1 MGAAP
6 GEDSSGTSLLGRPDN
21 PDNRPKGQTIVG
33 NHVLSICYWGFV
45 LGSSMV
51 LFPLA
56 ALIRFFTQLFDRRLA
71 LLHRFTCFW
80 AALYTWVYPRWRVS
94 FEGREKLARNRP
106 VVFVANHQSLVDI
119 FVLFRLF
126 VHFKWV
132 SKAENFRIPF
142 IGWNMSLNKYIRL
155 DRGSRSGNLG
165 MIRSAASAI
174 RGGNSVMIFP
184 EGTRSTDGTLQKFRP
199 GAFELALMTSAPV
212 QPIVI
217 DGSAGALPKRS
228 YVLRGTHRIRVKVLD
243 PIGPEKHKADSAA
256 TLKEE
261 IRDLFAEELLSM
273 RRNDRET
280 SPLPPSRS

>member
-1 MGAAP
+1 
-6 GEDSSGTSLLGRPDN
+6 
-21 PDNRPKGQTIVG
+21 VG
-33 NHVLSICYWGFV
+33 DKVISICYWGFV

-56 ALIRFFTQLFDRRLA
+56 ALIRFVTQLFDRRLA
-71 LLHRFTCFW
+71 ILHRFTCFW
-80 AALYTWVYPRWRVS
+80 AALYTWAYPRWRVT
-94 FEGREKLARNRP
+94 FEGREKLARNGP

-132 SKAENFRIPF
+132 SKAENFRIPL
-142 IGWNMSLNKYIRL
+142 IGWNMSLNRYIRL
-155 DRGSRSGNLG
+155 DRGSVRGNLG
-165 MIRSAASAI
+165 MIRSAAAAI

-184 EGTRSTDGTLQKFRP
+184 EGTRSKDGTLQKFRP
-199 GAFELALMTSAPV
+199 GAFELAVMTGAPL

-228 YVLRGTHRIRVKVLD
+228 YVLRGTHHIRVRVLD
-243 PIGPEKHKADSAA
+243 TITPETRAGKNAS

-261 IRDLFAEELLSM
+261 VWDLFAAELRSTGSDESTT
-273 RRNDRET
+273 RAT
-280 SPLPPSRS
+280 PPPLA